1 MKWFLTYSYFR
12 EKPVKDH
19 LRNVYGAM
27 SLALLSCAL
36 GSYIHMTTA
45 AIGVITIKI
54 NVMVFIYLKQ
64 YVFLFL
70 REVY

>member
-1 MKWFLTYSYFR
+1 MSIYKIFITHFHFR

-36 GSYIHMTTA
+36 GSYIHLTTA
-45 AIGVITIKI
+45 AIGVFTIKI
-54 NVMVFIYLKQ
+54 KML
-64 YVFLFL
+64 
-70 REVY
+70 